1 MPLTASPVQLG
12 VALGT
17 EESSTNTADT
27 VVKRDG
33 SGNFSAGTITASLTG
48 NVTGN
53 ATGNAGTA
61 TKWQTARN
69 LSLTGDVTATLSSV
83 DGSAAVSAAATIAN
97 DAVTADK
104 LRDDASTDAN
114 RAVTTNHI
122 RDGAVTA
129 AKIASSVPMLRAFV
143 CFDGSRDS
151 TEAANTNATNRFLKS
166 SYNVDSVLRVA
177 SGNEADYNIAFTSG
191 ALANANYAWTG
202 TVSFDSDTKSGFLT
216 TRYNTSLS
224 TSKTSSALQISI
236 MQAQQDKIT
245 LNPDDVCVMVFA

>member
-33 SGNFSAGTITASLTG
+33 SGNFSAGTITAALTG

-129 AKIASSVPMLRAFV
+129 AKLDSGVPICRAWV
-143 CFDGSRDS
+143 CFDGTKDVNGTASGL
-151 TEAANTNATNRFLKS
+151 NTNRFIKAS
-166 SYNVDSVLRVA
+166 HNVSSVLRNA
-177 SGNEADYNIAFTSG
+177 GGNYTINFAT
-191 ALANANYAWTG
+191 ALADANYAFSGIGNYDALATSAMI
-202 TVSFDSDTKSGFLT
+202 TTSF
-216 TRYNTSLS
+216 NTALS
-224 TSKTSSALQISI
+224 TSKTSGSLRISCMI
-236 MQAQQDKIT
+236 DHNTAQT
-245 LNPDDVCVMVFA
+245 TNVPDDVCVMVFR

>member
-1 MPLTASPVQLG
+1 MSFTTSPVQLG

-17 EESSTNTADT
+17 EESSANTADT

-69 LSLTGDVTATLSSV
+69 LSLTGDVTATLTSV

-129 AKIASSVPMLRAFV
+129 AKLASNIFACRAWV
-143 CFDGSRDS
+143 NFDGGTVTLIDG
-151 TEAANTNATNRFLKS
+151 ENRCTI
-166 SYNVDSVLRVA
+166 ND
-177 SGNEADYNIAFTSG
+177 SGNVTKVVRTATGKFTVTMASE
-191 ALANANYAWTG
+191 LPTSNYVVTG
-202 TVSFDSDTKSGFLT
+202 MVEPNSDDTRQLSIGLQAATSLT
-216 TRYNTSLS
+216 TTSFQILTGEGDSNTKQNYNPTMV
-224 TSKTSSALQISI
+224 A
-236 MQAQQDKIT
+236 
-245 LNPDDVCVMVFA
+245 VFA

>member
-17 EESSTNTADT
+17 EESSTNTANT

-69 LSLTGDVTATLSSV
+69 LSLTGDVTATLTSV
-83 DGSAAVSAAATIAN
+83 DGGAAVSAAATIAD

-129 AKIASSVPMLRAFV
+129 AKLNSGVPICRAWV
-143 CFDGSRDS
+143 CFDGTKDVNG
-151 TEAANTNATNRFLKS
+151 TA
-166 SYNVDSVLRVA
+166 
-177 SGNEADYNIAFTSG
+177 SG
-191 ALANANYAWTG
+191 ALTDRLIKASHNVSSVTKITNDAEYTVTFASGALTDANYAFSG
-202 TVSFDSDTKSGFLT
+202 TANFSSSLFSAFITSD
-216 TRYNTSLS
+216 YNTALT
-224 TSKTSSALQISI
+224 TSKTSSLLRISC
-236 MQAQQDKIT
+236 MQAETSVQPQD
-245 LNPDDVCVMVFA
+245 PHDVCVMVFR